1 MTPARAADGRPL
13 PDPNRLFDLLAAGLL
28 ALLAVLVCATFL
40 DYGISNDEEVQH
52 VYGQKLLDFYL
63 SGFADRSAF
72 EFRNLYL
79 YGGLFDMLAVALAPI
94 SPYGAYETRHLLSGL
109 IGVGGVA
116 AVWRL
121 ARHFAGPRA
130 GFIAALLLACTA
142 VWYGASF
149 NHTKDVPF
157 AVGMT
162 WSALLAC
169 RAIERL
175 PRPPLSTTLWLGVAL
190 GLTLGLRVGGLLA
203 VVYLAAAVGG
213 WFALRLWRR
222 REGAL
227 RDLGRALVA
236 LAPTAAVAYALM
248 VLCWPWAAF
257 APLNPLRAL
266 QAFSQ
271 FNYAIDTMFD
281 GAQMKMYAVP
291 ATYLPVYL
299 GLKLPLS
306 VLFGVALAAVFALAA
321 LRRRGL
327 SVERLT
333 SFCLLGLTA
342 AFPVLYFMAA
352 RPPAYDAIRHFM
364 FVVPPL
370 VVLAALG
377 YDRLWRALAGRGRL
391 AAAAAPAALALATA
405 HQAWALAALHP
416 HQYVYYNELVGGLEG
431 ASGRYVTDY
440 WFNTAPEAIE
450 ALEAHLRQ
458 ENGGRTVLGP
468 YTVAFCGERIS
479 GEAYMAPYL
488 RWTKDWRR
496 ADFFISPTSMGC
508 DRVLAGRVI
517 HEVRR
522 LGVTLGVVKD
532 RRPMLARSAPG
543 RERS

>member
-1 MTPARAADGRPL
+1 MTGPRAADGRLL
-13 PDPNRLFDLLAAGLL
+13 PDPGRLFDLLSVALLVLL
-28 ALLAVLVCATFL
+28 AALVCTTFR

-79 YGGLFDMLAVALAPI
+79 YGGLFDMLAAALAPI
-94 SPYGAYETRHLLSGL
+94 APFGAYETRHLLSGL
-109 IGVGGVA
+109 IGVAGVA
-116 AVWRL
+116 AAWRL
-121 ARHFAGPRA
+121 ARHFGGARA
-130 GFIAALLLACTA
+130 GFLAALLLGCTA

-157 AVGMT
+157 AVAMT

-169 RAIERL
+169 RTVEQL
-175 PRPPLSTTLWLGVAL
+175 PRPRLSTTLWLGVAM

-203 VVYLAAAVGG
+203 VVYLCIGVGA
-213 WFALRLWRR
+213 WFALRLRNGLAGSF
-222 REGAL
+222 RELAT
-227 RDLGRALVA
+227 AA
-236 LAPTAAVAYALM
+236 ASLAPAAVVAYALM
-248 VLCWPWAAF
+248 ALCWPWAAF

-271 FNYAIDTMFD
+271 FTYTIDTLFA
-281 GAQMKMYAVP
+281 GAEFKMYAVP
-291 ATYLPVYL
+291 ASYLPVYL
-299 GLKLPLS
+299 GLKLPL
-306 VLFGVALAAVFALAA
+306 VALLGVALAMAFAAAALA
-321 LRRRGL
+321 RRGL
-327 SVERLT
+327 AAGRLP
-333 SFCLLGLTA
+333 SSILLGLAA
-342 AFPVLYFMAA
+342 AFPILYFVTT

-370 VVLAALG
+370 IVVAALG
-377 YDRLWRALAGRGRL
+377 YDRLWSALSRRGRL
-391 AAAAAPAALALATA
+391 AAAVAPAALALAVA
-405 HQAWALAALHP
+405 HQAWAIAALHP

-431 ASGRYVTDY
+431 ASGRYATDY
-440 WFNTAPEAIE
+440 WVNVAPEAIE
-450 ALEAHLRQ
+450 ALEDHLRK
-458 ENGGRTVLGP
+458 ENGGRAALGP

-496 ADFFISPTSMGC
+496 ADFFVSPTHMGC
-508 DRVLAGRVI
+508 DRALAGRVI

-532 RRPMLARSAPG
+532 RRPMLARGVGG
-543 RERS
+543 RSGS

>member
-1 MTPARAADGRPL
+1 MRAADGRLL
-13 PDPNRLFDLLAAGLL
+13 PDPDRLFDLLAAALL
-28 ALLAVLVCATFL
+28 ALLAALVCATFR

-72 EFRNLYL
+72 EYRNLYL
-79 YGGLFDMLAVALAPI
+79 YGGLFDMAAVALAHL
-94 SPYGAYETRHLLSGL
+94 SPFGAYETRHLLSGL

-116 AVWRL
+116 AAWRL
-121 ARHFAGPRA
+121 ARHLAGPRA
-130 GFIAALLLACTA
+130 GFLAAVLMGGTA

-162 WSALLAC
+162 LSLLLAC
-169 RAIERL
+169 RVLERL
-175 PRPPLSTTLWLGVAL
+175 PKPPLASTLWLGVAI
-190 GLTLGLRVGGLLA
+190 GVTLGLRVGGLLA
-203 VVYLAAAVGG
+203 VVYVVVAAGG
-213 WFALRLWRR
+213 WFALRVRRR

-227 RDLGRALVA
+227 RELAQAALA
-236 LAPTAAVAYALM
+236 LAPAAAAAYALM
-248 VLCWPWAAF
+248 ALCWPWAAF

-266 QAFSQ
+266 QAFSH
-271 FNYAIDTMFD
+271 FNYAIDTKFA
-281 GAQMKMYAVP
+281 GAEMKMYAVP

-299 GLKLPLS
+299 ALKLPLS
-306 VLFGVALAAVFALAA
+306 ALFGVALAAAFAAGA
-321 LRRRGL
+321 LWRRRIATKRAPSVGL
-327 SVERLT
+327 VA
-333 SFCLLGLTA
+333 FAA
-342 AFPVLYFMAA
+342 AFPVVYFMAA

-370 VVLAALG
+370 IVLAALG
-377 YDRLWRALAGRGRL
+377 YDRLWLALSRFGRL

-405 HQAWALAALHP
+405 HQAWSLVALHP

-431 ASGRYVTDY
+431 ASDGYVTDY
-440 WFNTAPEAIE
+440 WVNTAPEAIE
-450 ALEAHLRQ
+450 ALEAHLRR

-479 GEAYMAPYL
+479 SEAYMAPYL

-496 ADFFISPTSMGC
+496 ADFFISPTHMGC

-532 RRPMLARSAPG
+532 RRPMLARSGAG
-543 RERS
+543 RSGS

>member
-1 MTPARAADGRPL
+1 MIASRAADGRPA
-13 PDPNRLFDLLAAGLL
+13 PDPGRLFDLLAAALL
-28 ALLAVLVCATFL
+28 ALLAALVCATFL

-72 EFRNLYL
+72 EYRNLYL
-79 YGGLFDMLAVALAPI
+79 YGGLFDMLAVALAPL
-94 SPYGAYETRHLLSGL
+94 SPFGAYETRHLLSGL
-109 IGVGGVA
+109 IGVAGVA
-116 AVWRL
+116 AAWRL

-149 NHTKDVPF
+149 NHTKDIPF

-169 RAIERL
+169 RVVERL
-175 PRPPLSTTLWLGVAL
+175 PRPPLATTLWLGVAL

-203 VVYLAAAVGG
+203 VAYLAAAVGG

-222 REGAL
+222 RDGAL
-227 RDLGRALVA
+227 RDLGRALAA
-236 LAPTAAVAYALM
+236 LAPAAAVAYALM

-271 FNYAIDTMFD
+271 FSYAIDTMFD

-291 ATYLPVYL
+291 AAYLPVYL

-306 VLFGVALAAVFALAA
+306 VLLGVALAATFAAAAAWRRRVPADRLPSVGLLALAA
-321 LRRRGL
+321 
-327 SVERLT
+327 
-333 SFCLLGLTA
+333 
-342 AFPVLYFMAA
+342 AFPILYFMAA

-377 YDRLWRALAGRGRL
+377 YDRLWSVLARRGRL

-440 WFNTAPEAIE
+440 WVNTAPEAID
-450 ALEAHLRQ
+450 ALEAHLRR

-479 GEAYMAPYL
+479 GEAHMAPYL
-488 RWTKDWRR
+488 RWTRDWRR
-496 ADFFISPTSMGC
+496 ADFFISPTHMGC
-508 DRVLAGRVI
+508 DRALAGRVI

-532 RRPMLARSAPG
+532 RRPMLARSVPG